1 MATFNKL
8 GKSNVLASIFM
19 FVFLLHVSFIYIN
32 DKKINK
38 DLIYKLLVV
47 IFFWGGGL
55 FKVSEAHFCHPVL
68 KLVCCKYYIIPKYF
82 ILYLE
87 K

>member
-1 MATFNKL
+1 
-8 GKSNVLASIFM
+8 M

-47 IFFWGGGL
+47 IFFFGGGGT
-55 FKVSEAHFCHPVL
+55 
-68 KLVCCKYYIIPKYF
+68 I
-82 ILYLE
+82 
-87 K
+87 

>member
-1 MATFNKL
+1 MEPEWLYIWNTEKKERLATFNKL

-47 IFFWGGGL
+47 IFFLGGGDY
-55 FKVSEAHFCHPVL
+55 L
-68 KLVCCKYYIIPKYF
+68 KYLKRIFV
-82 ILYLE
+82 ILY
-87 K
+87 

>member
-1 MATFNKL
+1 
-8 GKSNVLASIFM
+8 M

-47 IFFWGGGL
+47 IFLGGGDY
-55 FKVSEAHFCHPVL
+55 L
-68 KLVCCKYYIIPKYF
+68 KYLKRIFV
-82 ILYLE
+82 ILY
-87 K
+87 